1 MDKWKRSERVAL
13 LTKALVERP
22 HHLFSLT
29 EFSERLQAAKSS
41 LSEDIALIKAVL
53 EATGQGDVVTLA
65 GASGGV
71 MFLPYESPE
80 REMAFIDELA
90 QRLSEPSR
98 ILPGGFVYMLD
109 IIYDPAISYRLGKI
123 FAQRF
128 AKCTPDYIVTV
139 ETKGIPLAAMTA
151 LAFDVP
157 LVVIRSDGQVTEG
170 SAVSINYVSG
180 TTHQIG
186 TMSLARRAL
195 PAGAR
200 VVIIDDFMTAGST
213 AQGMMELMN
222 EFKAEVEGFGVLIS
236 TARPQN
242 KLISSYLSLLELVD
256 IDAKSKRIDIR
267 RQVQEG

>member
-53 EATGQGDVVTLA
+53 EATGQGEVVTLA

-151 LAFDVP
+151 LAFDV
-157 LVVIRSDGQVTEG
+157 QVTEG

-200 VVIIDDFMTAGST
+200 VVIIDDFMKAGST

>member
-53 EATGQGDVVTLA
+53 EATGQGEVVTLA

-151 LAFDVP
+151 RWPIA
-157 LVVIRSDGQVTEG
+157 
-170 SAVSINYVSG
+170 
-180 TTHQIG
+180 
-186 TMSLARRAL
+186 
-195 PAGAR
+195 PAP
-200 VVIIDDFMTAGST
+200 I
-213 AQGMMELMN
+213 
-222 EFKAEVEGFGVLIS
+222 IS
-236 TARPQN
+236 TLSRLSSGILLSAWTATARGSHRAPS
-242 KLISSYLSLLELVD
+242 LVSTSSGSW
-256 IDAKSKRIDIR
+256 
-267 RQVQEG
+267 

>member
-53 EATGQGDVVTLA
+53 EATGQGEVVTLA

-200 VVIIDDFMTAGST
+200 VVIIDDFMKAGST